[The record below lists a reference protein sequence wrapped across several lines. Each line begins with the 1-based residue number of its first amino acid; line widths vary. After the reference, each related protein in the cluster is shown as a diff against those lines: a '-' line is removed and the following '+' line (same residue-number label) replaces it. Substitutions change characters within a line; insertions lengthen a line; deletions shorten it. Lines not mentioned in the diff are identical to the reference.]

1 MSKLKDDPVVSVIN
15 SSTVPAAQEGASGF
29 ASVLSEV
36 VKAAKTKSSRPS
48 KFVTSVLSVSDDR
61 SRVKVK
67 LCTGRVIDVPMSI
80 LKNVTFLG
88 TASSGDESWGIAA
101 GELDLSTDV
110 GILIQQMA
118 HEIIHLSRSLQTA
131 QEGLLRSHATDANKP
146 LVRAEESPATTP
158 KTAETP
164 FDNVLPEQIVKIPI
178 TALAGF
184 PHAVVYAAPFSQ
196 YIQQWSVFNTVNCYL
211 TQSPT
216 IIETGGPAG
225 RPAQIL
231 EIQFVVDAAHGT
243 PLYTTYNAQLV
254 LDLTLAQFTT

>member
-1 MSKLKDDPVVSVIN
+1 MSQLKDDPVVSVAN
-15 SSTVPAAQEGASGF
+15 SSTVPAVQGGASGF

-36 VKAAKTKSSRPS
+36 VKAAKTKSARPS

-67 LCTGRVIDVPMSI
+67 LCTGRVIDVPISI

-88 TASSGDESWGIAA
+88 TASSGDESWAMAA

-110 GILIQQMA
+110 GTLIQQMA
-118 HEIIHLSRSLQTA
+118 HEITRLSRSLQTA
-131 QEGLLRSHATDANKP
+131 QGLLRSHATDTNKP
-146 LVRAEESPATTP
+146 LAHAEESQATNP
-158 KTAETP
+158 KTAMTP
-164 FDNVLPEQIVKIPI
+164 FDKVLPEQIVKIPI

-254 LDLTLAQFTT
+254 LDLTLVQFTT